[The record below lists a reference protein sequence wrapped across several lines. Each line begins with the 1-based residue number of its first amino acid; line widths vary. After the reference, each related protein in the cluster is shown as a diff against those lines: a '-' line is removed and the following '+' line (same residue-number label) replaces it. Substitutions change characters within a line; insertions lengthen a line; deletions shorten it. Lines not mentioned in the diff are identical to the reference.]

1 MLLHGTDALKE
12 AAASGHA
19 LPGFVTYNLET
30 LQGIVAAAEAAGR
43 PVLIQA
49 GSSPFKHAG
58 RQALMW
64 LALDAATHSAARLGV
79 HLDHCRDLEEI
90 TACLEAGY
98 TSVMVDGS
106 DLSFAE
112 NIALT
117 KEAVRRARD
126 HGAWVEA
133 ELGALPGDEDVSTD
147 AVAQTAAMTDPRQ
160 AGEFVAATGVDALA
174 VAVGNVH
181 GFTKEP
187 VRLDLERLA
196 ALHKVVPVPLVL
208 HGASGLP
215 VEELQGAL
223 ARGVAKVNVNA
234 ELRRAYLEAVRAAL
248 PSTLPGSDVVSLWAA
263 GRDAVR
269 DAALEVIGRLSPRAE
284 GETLS
289 LQGEAGH
296 VPPAAYETGHP
307 MRSTKPQG
315 TTTL

>member
-12 AAASGHA
+12 AAAAGHA
-19 LPGFVTYNLET
+19 LPGFVAYNLET
-30 LQGIVAAAEAAGR
+30 VQGVTAAAEAAGG
-43 PVLIQA
+43 PVVIQA

-58 RQALMW
+58 REALIR
-64 LALDAATHSAARLGV
+64 LALDAAARSTASLGV
-79 HLDHCRDLEEI
+79 HLDHSRDLDEI
-90 TACLEAGY
+90 SACLAAGY

-106 DLSFAE
+106 HLPFAE

-147 AVAQTAAMTDPRQ
+147 AVAQAAAMTDPQQ
-160 AGEFVAATGVDALA
+160 AAEFVAATGVDALA

-181 GFTKEP
+181 GFTEHL
-187 VRLDLERLA
+187 VRLDLARLA
-196 ALHKVVPVPLVL
+196 AIHEAVPVPLVL

-215 VEELQGAL
+215 VGELHCAL

-234 ELRRAYLEAVRAAL
+234 ELRRAYLEATRATL
-248 PSTLPGSDVVSLWAA
+248 PSALPGSDVVALWAA

-269 DAALEVIGRLSPRAE
+269 DAALDVISRLSPHAE
-284 GETLS
+284 GGNPRARLC
-289 LQGEAGH
+289 
-296 VPPAAYETGHP
+296 P
-307 MRSTKPQG
+307 R
-315 TTTL
+315 

>member
-12 AAASGHA
+12 AAAAGHA
-19 LPGFVTYNLET
+19 LPGFVAYNLET
-30 LQGIVAAAEAAGR
+30 VQGITAAAEAAGR
-43 PVLIQA
+43 PVIIQA

-58 RQALMW
+58 RDALMW
-64 LALDAATHSAARLGV
+64 LALHAAGHCAARLGV
-79 HLDHCRDLEEI
+79 HLDHSRDLDEI

-106 DLSFAE
+106 HLPFAE

-117 KEAVRRARD
+117 REAVRRARS

-147 AVAQTAAMTDPRQ
+147 AVAQAAAMTDPRQ
-160 AGEFVAATGVDALA
+160 AAEFVSATGVDALA

-181 GFTKEP
+181 GFTKHP
-187 VRLDLERLA
+187 VRLDLDRLA
-196 ALHKVVPVPLVL
+196 AIHEAVPVPLVL

-215 VEELQGAL
+215 VEELHGAL

-234 ELRRAYLEAVRAAL
+234 ELRRAYLDAVRASL
-248 PSTLPGSDVVSLWAA
+248 PSALPGSDVVSVWSA

-269 DAALEVIGRLSPRAE
+269 DTALQVIGRLSP
-284 GETLS
+284 TPTDP
-289 LQGEAGH
+289 H
-296 VPPAAYETGHP
+296 
-307 MRSTKPQG
+307 
-315 TTTL
+315 

>member
-1 MLLHGTDALKE
+1 MLLHGTDALK
-12 AAASGHA
+12 AAAAAGHA
-19 LPGFVTYNLET
+19 VPGFVAYNLET
-30 LQGIVAAAEAAGR
+30 VQGITAAAESAGR

-58 RQALMW
+58 REALMR
-64 LALDAATHSAARLGV
+64 LALDAAARSTAPLGV
-79 HLDHCRDLEEI
+79 HLDHSRDLDEI
-90 TACLEAGY
+90 TACLKAGY

-106 DLSFAE
+106 HLPFAE

-147 AVAQTAAMTDPRQ
+147 AVAQAAAMTDPQQ
-160 AGEFVAATGVDALA
+160 AAEFVAATGVHALA

-181 GFTKEP
+181 GFTKHP
-187 VRLDLERLA
+187 VRLDLERLTA
-196 ALHKVVPVPLVL
+196 IQESVTVPLVL

-215 VEELQGAL
+215 EGELHGAL

-234 ELRRAYLEAVRAAL
+234 ELRRAYLEAVRVAL
-248 PSTLPGSDVVSLWAA
+248 PSALPGSDVVSLWAA

-284 GETLS
+284 R
-289 LQGEAGH
+289 AD
-296 VPPAAYETGHP
+296 A
-307 MRSTKPQG
+307 
-315 TTTL
+315 

>member
-12 AAASGHA
+12 AAAAGHA
-19 LPGFVTYNLET
+19 LPGFVAYNLET
-30 LQGIVAAAEAAGR
+30 VQGITAAAEEAGG

-58 RQALMW
+58 RDALMR
-64 LALDAATHSAARLGV
+64 LALDAAGHSAAPLGV
-79 HLDHCRDLEEI
+79 HLDHSRDLDEI

-106 DLSFAE
+106 HLPFTE

-117 KEAVRRARD
+117 KMAVRRARE

-147 AVAQTAAMTDPRQ
+147 AVATALAMTDPRQ
-160 AGEFVAATGVDALA
+160 AAEFVAATGVDALA

-181 GFTKEP
+181 GFTKRP

-196 ALHKVVPVPLVL
+196 AIHEAVPVPLVL

-215 VEELQGAL
+215 VEELHGAL

-234 ELRRAYLEAVRAAL
+234 ELRRAYLEAVRTNMSSA
-248 PSTLPGSDVVSLWAA
+248 LPGSDVVSLWAA

-269 DAALEVIGRLSPRAE
+269 DAALEVIGRLNFRA
-284 GETLS
+284 
-289 LQGEAGH
+289 AGGN
-296 VPPAAYETGHP
+296 A
-307 MRSTKPQG
+307 
-315 TTTL
+315 

>member
-12 AAASGHA
+12 AANTGHA
-19 LPGFVTYNLET
+19 LPGVVAYNLET
-30 LQGIVAAAEAAGR
+30 VQGITAAAEAAGC

-49 GSSPFKHAG
+49 GSSPFQHAG
-58 RQALMW
+58 RQPLMR
-64 LALDAATHSAARLGV
+64 LALDAAAHSAARLGV
-79 HLDHCRDLEEI
+79 HLDHSRDLDEI
-90 TACLEAGY
+90 TDCLEAGY

-106 DLSFAE
+106 HLPFAE

-147 AVAQTAAMTDPRQ
+147 AVAQTSAMTDPQQ
-160 AGEFVAATGVDALA
+160 AAEFVASTGVDALA

-181 GFTKEP
+181 GFTKTP
-187 VRLDLERLA
+187 IRLDLDRLA
-196 ALHKVVPVPLVL
+196 AIHAVVAVPLVL

-215 VEELQGAL
+215 VEELHGAL
-223 ARGVAKVNVNA
+223 ALGVAKVNVNA
-234 ELRRAYLEAVRAAL
+234 ELRRAYLQAVHATLPAA
-248 PSTLPGSDVVSLWAA
+248 LPGSDVVSLWAA

-284 GETLS
+284 EGN
-289 LQGEAGH
+289 A
-296 VPPAAYETGHP
+296 
-307 MRSTKPQG
+307 
-315 TTTL
+315 

>member
-12 AAASGHA
+12 AAAAGHA
-19 LPGFVTYNLET
+19 LPGFVAYNLET
-30 LQGIVAAAEAAGR
+30 VQGITAAAEAAGR
-43 PVLIQA
+43 PVLLQA

-58 RQALMW
+58 RDALMR
-64 LALDAATHSAARLGV
+64 LALDAAGRSAAHLGV
-79 HLDHCRDLEEI
+79 HLDHSRDLDEI

-106 DLSFAE
+106 HLPFAE

-117 KEAVRRARD
+117 KEAARRARD

-147 AVAQTAAMTDPRQ
+147 AVAQSATMTDPQQ
-160 AGEFVAATGVDALA
+160 AAEFVASTGVDALA

-181 GFTKEP
+181 GFTKDP
-187 VRLDLERLA
+187 VHLDLERLA
-196 ALHKVVPVPLVL
+196 ALHEAVAVPLVL

-223 ARGVAKVNVNA
+223 AHGVAKVNVNA
-234 ELRRAYLEAVRAAL
+234 ELRRAYLEAVHATL
-248 PSTLPGSDVVSLWAA
+248 PSALPGSDVVSVWAA

-269 DAALEVIGRLSPRAE
+269 DTALEIIGRLGPHTNE
-284 GETLS
+284 GN
-289 LQGEAGH
+289 A
-296 VPPAAYETGHP
+296 
-307 MRSTKPQG
+307 
-315 TTTL
+315 

>member
-19 LPGFVTYNLET
+19 LPGFVAYNLET
-30 LQGIVAAAEAAGR
+30 VQGITAAAEAAGR
-43 PVLIQA
+43 PVVIQA

-58 RQALMW
+58 REALMR
-64 LALDAATHSAARLGV
+64 LALDAAARSTAPLGV
-79 HLDHCRDLEEI
+79 HLDHSRDLDEI

-106 DLSFAE
+106 HLPFAE

-117 KEAVRRARD
+117 KEAVRRARG

-147 AVAQTAAMTDPRQ
+147 ATAQAAAMTDPQQ
-160 AGEFVAATGVDALA
+160 AAAFVSATGVDALA

-181 GFTKEP
+181 GFTRHP

-196 ALHKVVPVPLVL
+196 AIHEAVPVPLVL

-215 VEELQGAL
+215 VDELHGAL

-234 ELRRAYLEAVRAAL
+234 ELRRAFLEATRVTL
-248 PSTLPGSDVVSLWAA
+248 PSALPGSDVVSLWAA

-269 DAALEVIGRLSPRAE
+269 DAALDVISRLSPHAD
-284 GETLS
+284 G
-289 LQGEAGH
+289 GNA
-296 VPPAAYETGHP
+296 
-307 MRSTKPQG
+307 
-315 TTTL
+315 